1 MSSQITPPVPESS
14 PRDRALFRVNPM
26 SHLVS
31 GILLLAVL
39 GPISVRPAWFLWLLL
54 LPLGFSWWVLRTRT
68 RVDDD
73 GVTLHSWRDSQT
85 VSWDRV
91 SGVMFPRRG
100 FARLV
105 TTDDTELALVNEGTA
120 PARVLLYAGERQSVN
135 LVSYGPFIGESEA
148 DIVRSIERYK
158 AGTFRDYTS

>member
-26 SHLVS
+26 SHLES

-105 TTDDTELALVNEGTA
+105 TTDDTELSMGGVSFHDLPRLHQAS
-120 PARVLLYAGERQSVN
+120 AGRIPDP
-135 LVSYGPFIGESEA
+135 YRASEA
-148 DIVRSIERYK
+148 DL
-158 AGTFRDYTS
+158 G